1 MHSCEL
7 PADYHGDRL
16 REGGLLGMIVFVCSC
31 VCVCVQL
38 CACMVSECVCVV

>member
-16 REGGLLGMIVFVCSC
+16 REGGLLGMIVSVCSC
-31 VCVCVQL
+31 VCVCAVV
-38 CACMVSECVCVV
+38 CMYGECVCVV